1 MLFAVSKRI
10 FNIRDVLSLD
20 YHHKFLKL
28 CRGFATNV
36 NFFITFNNFKFIFN
50 NSLFITIGL

>member
-1 MLFAVSKRI
+1 MLFAVSNRI

-28 CRGFATNV
+28 CSGFANNV
-36 NFFITFNNFKFIFN
+36 YFFITFNNFKFIFN